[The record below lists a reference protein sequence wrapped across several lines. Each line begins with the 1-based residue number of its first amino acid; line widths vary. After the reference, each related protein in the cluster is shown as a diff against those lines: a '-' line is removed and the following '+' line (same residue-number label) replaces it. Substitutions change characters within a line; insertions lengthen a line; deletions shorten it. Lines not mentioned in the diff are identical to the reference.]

1 MLKLGLF
8 SNDYESAGPGIA
20 KNAPK
25 KKGIA
30 LFFDLFFRK
39 VWKLFGLN
47 MLFFIFEIPLLAIL
61 PVVYYIKS
69 PKASLAIIGL
79 LLLIF
84 AVNLGPALAGLSKV
98 MRLFI
103 IERHTFIGRDFFKG
117 YKQNFTK
124 ASIVGVIDI
133 VAVISAYAGYNVYP
147 DMAEVYGSKL
157 FYVPLV
163 LTFSVALVI
172 LMMNYYIFLMM
183 TATDLSLKDLI
194 KNSFALAF
202 VALKQNIITTV
213 VLGVIS
219 ALMLLLFIY
228 AIPFFTLS
236 LPFIPVA
243 IMWFVVCFNSYPV
256 IQKYV
261 ITPFYESRGEMNPE
275 LTDGSDEIGEETLF
289 EDMGGKEKPVEKR
302 KKGKGKKHIS

>member
-25 KKGIA
+25 KKGLA

-39 VWKLFGLN
+39 IWKLFGLN
-47 MLFFIFEIPLLAIL
+47 MLFFIFVIPLIGIL
-61 PVVYYIKS
+61 PAAYYIKD
-69 PKASLAIIGL
+69 PKASLAVIGL

-84 AVNLGPALAGLSKV
+84 AVNLGPALAGMSKV
-98 MRLFI
+98 MRMFI

-117 YKQNFTK
+117 YRDNFKK
-124 ASIVGVIDI
+124 AAIVGVIDI
-133 VAVISAYAGYNVYP
+133 LALVSAFAGYNVYP
-147 DMAEVYGSKL
+147 VMAVEYGKV
-157 FYVPLV
+157 FYIPLV
-163 LTFSVALVI
+163 LTFSVALVV

-183 TATDLSLKDLI
+183 TATDLSLRDLI

-202 VALKQNIITTV
+202 VALKENIITTV

-219 ALMLLLFIY
+219 ALMVVLFLY
-228 AIPFFTLS
+228 ALPFFTLA

-261 ITPFYESRGEMNPE
+261 ITPFYESRGELNPE
-275 LTDGSDEIGEETLF
+275 LTDGSDEIEEETLF
-289 EDMGGKEKPVEKR
+289 EDMGGKEKPIEKR